1 MTTKHNK
8 PQRKHKNIIMV
19 LIIVAVLFAVGAFAY
34 TKANDVMA
42 ETLVTKIAAIDN
54 SDSGTISDSSK
65 TVAANIYKKMSTKDQ
80 AKVKQMVSSH
90 ITVANVKKV
99 TEYLGNNDVAGL
111 KEFAYDNLSDSEIAQ
126 LKDLY
131 EKYK

>member
-1 MTTKHNK
+1 
-8 PQRKHKNIIMV
+8 MV